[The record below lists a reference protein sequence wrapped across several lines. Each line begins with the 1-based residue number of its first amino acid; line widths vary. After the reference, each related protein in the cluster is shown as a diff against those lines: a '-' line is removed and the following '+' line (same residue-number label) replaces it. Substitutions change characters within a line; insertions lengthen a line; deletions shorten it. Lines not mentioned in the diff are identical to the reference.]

1 MSTLEDEQDTE
12 SVIMLGTPANGRSEN
27 NDKQNKQTI
36 VGMRI
41 IAGTIIIIVVIIA
54 YFLLR
59 DVFAIKNI
67 IDSNC
72 KAHYDDCNGCR
83 CAEDRYSNT
92 DYNDMDYNDT
102 DYNDTEWWSECDTTS
117 ACDCGS
123 YSCTMVHCTH
133 TKDPWC
139 IECRIGM
146 EWMEYNDKT
155 NYQDFELC
163 KITATC
169 KNYRNT
175 SHCKEKYSLPF
186 NKCGCPH
193 GNPIY
198 DERLSQCV
206 QYQQCVI

>member
-12 SVIMLGTPANGRSEN
+12 SVGTPANVRSEN

-102 DYNDTEWWSECDTTS
+102 DYNEWNGWSIMIKPIIRILSCVKLRRHARIIEIHHTAKKNTHCHSTNAAVRMATRFMMS
-117 ACDCGS
+117 AFLNACS
-123 YSCTMVHCTH
+123 INNVL
-133 TKDPWC
+133 
-139 IECRIGM
+139 
-146 EWMEYNDKT
+146 
-155 NYQDFELC
+155 FEFYL
-163 KITATC
+163 KI
-169 KNYRNT
+169 Y
-175 SHCKEKYSLPF
+175 
-186 NKCGCPH
+186 
-193 GNPIY
+193 
-198 DERLSQCV
+198 
-206 QYQQCVI
+206 